1 MLATRKALFMQPKD
15 LETTHQLVDRI
26 RIGDSDAREKL
37 IRRYLQPL
45 TRWAHGRLPNSAR
58 DLSETAD
65 LVQVTLMRAFQSL
78 PAFEVQG
85 EGAFFG
91 YLRHIMSNI
100 LKDEIRR
107 TSRRP
112 MHDEI
117 SPEIEEPEPQPFA
130 NAVSFQTLHAYERA
144 LQVLEPDQREAVIMR
159 IEMGLS
165 HEEIAALIDAPSA
178 NAARMKISRALVRL
192 AELMNDYRD

>member
-1 MLATRKALFMQPKD
+1 MQPND
-15 LETTHQLVDRI
+15 LETTQQLVERI
-26 RIGDSDAREKL
+26 RVGDTSARDTL

-45 TRWAHGRLPNSAR
+45 TRWAHGRLPGAAR

-65 LVQVTLMRAFQSL
+65 LVQATLMRAFQSL
-78 PAFEVQG
+78 PAFQVHG

-107 TSRRP
+107 ASRRP
-112 MHDEI
+112 MHDEL
-117 SPEIEEPEPQPFA
+117 SPEVAESDAQPFE
-130 NAVSFQTLHAYERA
+130 NLVSFQTLHAYETA
-144 LQVLEPDQREAVIMR
+144 LQALEPDQREAVIMR

-165 HEEIAALIDAPSA
+165 HEEIAVLIDAPSA
-178 NAARMKISRALVRL
+178 NAARMKISRTLVRL
-192 AELMNDYRD
+192 AELMNDFRQ

>member
-1 MLATRKALFMQPKD
+1 MQPNE
-15 LETTHQLVDRI
+15 LETTHQLVERI
-26 RIGDSDAREKL
+26 RVGDTSARDTL

-45 TRWAHGRLPNSAR
+45 TRWAHGRLPGSAR
-58 DLSETAD
+58 ELSETAD
-65 LVQVTLMRAFQSL
+65 LVQATLMRAFQSL
-78 PAFEVQG
+78 PAFQVHG

-107 TSRRP
+107 ASRRP
-112 MHDEI
+112 MHDEL
-117 SPEIEEPEPQPFA
+117 SPEVAESEAQPFE
-130 NAVSFQTLHAYERA
+130 NLVSFQTLHAYETA
-144 LQVLEPDQREAVIMR
+144 LQALEPDQREAVIMR

-165 HEEIAALIDAPSA
+165 HEEIAVLIDAPSA

-192 AELMNDYRD
+192 AELMNDHRD